1 MNQTPKQSNHQTA
14 PTQKDSVRRRALLA
28 TRVLSTLRNVAR
40 SARSFQERLEIRFAF
55 AVTLRSTQGDI
66 PGSADLDDDRGAT
79 EKYTIKLVHPLID
92 EETPIEAFDGSDQD
106 LLSAEI
112 QQMLGQA
119 VVEIHT
125 LFAQHG
131 HIATAFQA
139 ERDGHDMV
147 ITTTVDL
154 PNDSVAM
161 DLVESLQNNSCD
173 EMKITAMPT
182 AELG

>member
-1 MNQTPKQSNHQTA
+1 MNQTPEHSNPHTA
-14 PTQKDSVRRRALLA
+14 PTPKDSLRRRAPLA

-40 SARSFQERLEIRFAF
+40 SARSFQKRLEINFALTV
-55 AVTLRSTQGDI
+55 ALRSAQPRASVGTDFDNE
-66 PGSADLDDDRGAT
+66 SVT
-79 EKYTIKLVHPLID
+79 EEYTIKLVQPLID
-92 EETPIEAFDGSDQD
+92 EEMPIEALDENDQN
-106 LLSAEI
+106 LLNAEI
-112 QQMLGQA
+112 QQVLGQA

-131 HIATAFQA
+131 HIATVFQA

-161 DLVESLQNNSCD
+161 DLVESLQNNTCD